1 MIRSI
6 CFNIADVDFSDQ
18 QQPTKIIKKKWY
30 ESGALIIMPNT
41 TWYLIWDVVKSG
53 MYMISLYTLA
63 YSAAFHFEGENS
75 ASDFELMVDLI

>member
-1 MIRSI
+1 
-6 CFNIADVDFSDQ
+6 
-18 QQPTKIIKKKWY
+18 
-30 ESGALIIMPNT
+30 MPNT

-75 ASDFELMVDLI
+75 AHEFELIVDLV